1 MSDLQCNAAISSET
15 IELDF
20 PDENLSI
27 SLDGDIDFTPLVK
40 YLTELIEK
48 NCKINLEWS
57 DTSAEIGDKVT
68 VVKSVVS
75 KIFNSFN
82 EVNSEE
88 NVAPETALDLTNSGS
103 VNDDQ
108 ART

>member
-1 MSDLQCNAAISSET
+1 MSDLQCKAAISRET
-15 IELDF
+15 IKLDF
-20 PDENLSI
+20 PDKNLSI

-48 NCKINLEWS
+48 NCKINLGWP
-57 DTSAEIGDKVT
+57 DTSDEIGDKAT
-68 VVKSVVS
+68 VAKSVVR

-88 NVAPETALDLTNSGS
+88 NVVSETVPDLTNASS
-103 VNDDQ
+103 VNDDVPF
-108 ART
+108 

>member
-1 MSDLQCNAAISSET
+1 MGDLQCTATISNET
-15 IELDF
+15 TELVF

-40 YLTELIEK
+40 YLTDLIEK

-57 DTSAEIGDKVT
+57 DTSNEIGDKATVT
-68 VVKSVVS
+68 KSVVS
-75 KIFNSFN
+75 KIFDSFN

-88 NVAPETALDLTNSGS
+88 NVAPENEPDDIECG
-103 VNDDQ
+103 NDSDDIPF
-108 ART
+108 